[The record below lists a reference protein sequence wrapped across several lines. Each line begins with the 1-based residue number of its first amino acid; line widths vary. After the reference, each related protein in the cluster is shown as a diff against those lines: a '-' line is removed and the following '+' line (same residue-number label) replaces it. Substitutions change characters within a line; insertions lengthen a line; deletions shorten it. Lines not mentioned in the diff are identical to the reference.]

1 MKKGKR
7 LLALLLCLL
16 LWIAAAPTFAEAA
29 EERIGIVDVDYTL
42 NVRSGP
48 GTGYSRIDSLA
59 NGAIVTIKGESYDA
73 SGNLWYF
80 VAYTSGGVSNEGYII
95 AQYVVATTVGEDED
109 FEAYLDQ
116 QKFPESYRE
125 GLRVLH
131 ALYPNW
137 KFVAIHTNLEWSD
150 VLEAECQIG
159 RNLVS
164 SSSPGSWINKNDVD
178 SSGRQIA
185 RDGSG
190 WVQASDALI
199 AYSLDPRNFL
209 SDPYILMFESLTY
222 VPDLHSKEGVEKILN
237 GTFMA
242 NGYTDSTG
250 THSYADAFMDAA
262 EKSNVSP
269 YHLAARVRMEQGT
282 TGTLLTSGKVSG
294 YYGYYNFFN
303 VGAYTTSTASSSVN
317 GAIYASSGTTYN
329 RPWDS
334 PYKAIVGG
342 ATYLGS
348 GYINKGQDTMYTE
361 KFNVTNRSSGLYYHQ
376 YMTSVTAPAD
386 EASTLKK
393 AYDSE
398 VLQSALLFKIPV
410 YNNMPSTPV
419 EKPTGNGSSS
429 LQPSN
434 PGTTTPT
441 ETPTDTP
448 AVTPSVG
455 SGTELDSAVYT
466 LTKDG
471 YITGVT
477 EQTSASSLLSKVVGP
492 SDSTVKLYGANGT
505 EKSGKDVVGTGDQV
519 VLLNSKGKRT
529 SVYVVVI
536 YGDVDGNGTINTLDL
551 LRVQK
556 HLLGT
561 VKLTGANLLAAD
573 VNRDGGATTLDL
585 LRVQKHLLG
594 TQAIRQ

>member
-1 MKKGKR
+1 MKQGKR
-7 LLALLLCLL
+7 LLAALLCLL
-16 LWIAAAPTFAEAA
+16 MIALSVPIVAAAED
-29 EERIGIVDVDYTL
+29 RIGIVDVDYTL

-48 GTGYSRIDSLA
+48 GTGYTRTGSLA
-59 NGAIVTIKGESYDA
+59 NGAVVRIKSESYDS
-73 SGNLWYF
+73 SGNLWYL
-80 VAYTSGGVSNEGYII
+80 VSYSSGGASYEGYVI
-95 AQYVVATTVGEDED
+95 AEYIVVTTVSDDAD
-109 FEAYLDQ
+109 FEAYLDKQ
-116 QKFPESYRE
+116 GFPESYRE
-125 GLRVLH
+125 GLRMLH
-131 ALYPNW
+131 ALYPSW
-137 KFVAIHTNLEWSD
+137 RFVAIHTNLDWSD
-150 VLEAECQIG
+150 VLAAECQIG
-159 RNLVS
+159 RNLVH

-185 RDGSG
+185 RDGSS

-209 SDPYILMFESLTY
+209 SDPYILMFESLSY
-222 VPDLHSKEGVEKILN
+222 IPDLHSREGVEKILR

-242 NGYTDSTG
+242 NGYTDGTG
-250 THSYADAFMDAA
+250 THSYVDAFLDAA

-282 TGTLLTSGKVSG
+282 RGTLLTAGSVPG

-303 VGAYTTSTASSSVN
+303 VGAYTTSTASSSTN
-317 GAIYASSGTTYN
+317 GAIYASSGSTYG

-342 ATYLGS
+342 SIYLGS

-393 AYDSE
+393 AYDSD

-410 YNNMPSTPV
+410 YKNMPSTPPQ
-419 EKPTGNGSSS
+419 KPSGSGN
-429 LQPSN
+429 LHPAN
-434 PGTTTPT
+434 PTPT
-441 ETPTDTP
+441 PSTNPTVTAAP
-448 AVTPSVG
+448 TPSVDPNAG
-455 SGTELDSAVYT
+455 IDSAVYT

-471 YITGVT
+471 YLTGVT
-477 EQTSASSLLSKVVGP
+477 EQTTASSLLSKVVGP
-492 SDSTVKLYGANGT
+492 TGSTIRLFTAGGA
-505 EKSGKDVVGTGDQV
+505 EKSGRDVVGTGDQV
-519 VLLNSKGKRT
+519 VLYDSDGKRAST
-529 SVYVVVI
+529 YVVAI
-536 YGDVDGNGTINTLDL
+536 YGDVDGNGVINTLDL

-561 VKLTGANLLAAD
+561 VRLTGANLLASD
-573 VNRDGGATTLDL
+573 VNRDVSVTTLDL